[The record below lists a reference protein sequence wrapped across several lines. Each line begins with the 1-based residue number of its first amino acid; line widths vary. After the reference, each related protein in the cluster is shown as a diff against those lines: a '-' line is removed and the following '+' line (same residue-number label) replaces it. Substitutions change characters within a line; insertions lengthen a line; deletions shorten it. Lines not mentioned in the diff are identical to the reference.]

1 MSKFLSFRKLTNNL
15 KEKYTPL
22 PHKFSPTTTPE
33 QTYLFT
39 RINTNNKA
47 HVQSV
52 QSSVFPGQICSIL
65 VNILHRNRLFSSSF
79 FVWKYFLSF
88 LFFSPPFFVFRV
100 LPLAPSQ
107 PVQILLTRIDLVAAA
122 WLLQKEKLLFS
133 ISVSLSLSNPPS
145 LSLSLTRFLSLTLS
159 ISVSVSLSPPL
170 PPLCLSVCLSLS
182 LPFSLPLSPASLSV
196 CLSVCLSLSP
206 ASLSLSTPSL
216 FFALLDGS
224 WGRRFLPPPHSP
236 RVYSHREGGI
246 KPPRLI
252 TPALT
257 RKVCN

>member
-1 MSKFLSFRKLTNNL
+1 MFDCEWRCCRFQTTRCHVLALFQITTVMYVPTYSFTDPRPLQELVQKATVAENYSALKKVNIYHIKIPAIPKAQVEFKRKIHPTPTQNFPNNHP
-15 KEKYTPL
+15 K
-22 PHKFSPTTTPE
+22 
-33 QTYLFT
+33 QTCLFT

-133 ISVSLSLSNPPS
+133 ISLSLSLSHSPS
-145 LSLSLTRFLSLTLS
+145 LSLT
-159 ISVSVSLSPPL
+159 L
-170 PPLCLSVCLSLS
+170 PPLSLS
-182 LPFSLPLSPASLSV
+182 LSSLPFL
-196 CLSVCLSLSP
+196 C
-206 ASLSLSTPSL
+206 
-216 FFALLDGS
+216 FA
-224 WGRRFLPPPHSP
+224 
-236 RVYSHREGGI
+236 
-246 KPPRLI
+246 
-252 TPALT
+252 
-257 RKVCN
+257 